1 MGKDGSA
8 EKPFQDET
16 QSHVYLEA
24 CKSRQWEMSV
34 FAESPV
40 ERAKPYS

>member
-8 EKPFQDET
+8 EKPFRDET
-16 QSHVYLEA
+16 QSHVHVEA
-24 CKSRQWEMSV
+24 CKSRQRELSV